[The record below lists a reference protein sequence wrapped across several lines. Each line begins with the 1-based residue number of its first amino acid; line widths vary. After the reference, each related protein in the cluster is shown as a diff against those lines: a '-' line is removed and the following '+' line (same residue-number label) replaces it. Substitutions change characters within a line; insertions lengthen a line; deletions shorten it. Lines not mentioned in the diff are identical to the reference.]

1 MKKILVVEDNA
12 DNRDLVCALLEDNYI
27 VGSCSNASEAL
38 DYLQSKKDSQPD
50 LLLLD
55 ISLPG
60 IDGIELLQRI
70 HCAPELNQIPAIAL
84 TAHAMKNDWDRFIGQ
99 GFDGYVSK
107 PIVDDTL
114 LFNAIARLIS

>member
-12 DNRDLVCALLEDNYI
+12 DNRDLVCALLEDHYI
-27 VGSCSNASEAL
+27 LGSCSNANEAL
-38 DYLQSKKDSQPD
+38 DYLQSKKNSQPD

-70 HCAPELNQIPAIAL
+70 RCAPELNHIPAIAL
-84 TAHAMKNDWDRFIGQ
+84 TAHAMKNDGDRFIGQ